1 MLKIRQ
7 LHLIKENWAWNAKT
21 PWCNYYWADNETP
34 RHSYPAFCQRGHATT
49 VCAKDLDVHVTC
61 EACAAVEKD
70 FPGIMTGLS
79 GMVKDVRF
87 DDDAA
92 SQLVLNLKRRAKFF
106 DFSDE
111 TLLNVL
117 DRLIKDRDEKQSA
130 TSKQEGRRKTLPF
143 WRARDALLLP
153 QREAARE
160 LDRKHGGSRL
170 RALHDLEADKIE
182 ALGYPRPGKFE
193 RRAAFSTP
201 GDKALEKAN
210 SRDRAGRRNNWPLG
224 LNGEVFSII
233 PEKPFPAFKVEKN
246 GKSREVSISQLP
258 PNIQGFFLDPTNYK
272 GRLKF
277 TQLPMNADKLW
288 RLTREKLAE
297 ANNLDALLKFTLE
310 EFVNVCGLAGKD
322 REAQLAAAKEAA
334 DALSCFR
341 LVLEGW
347 ANLSFVD
354 LCGFDPKT
362 ETFAI
367 HLHAGFLHL
376 TLAARPLLLF
386 QSRALLALQE
396 CDRPAYFMGREMETH
411 NSIDKN
417 RLNGTADRLS
427 VGKLLDTSG
436 LPRLRELKT
445 EARKWKERIKGRFE
459 AELDKLLDTRKYP
472 DRHPFLYNWEYLSPG
487 GLSISPEEVEKLDY
501 ELWRKLRVRFE
512 FFEPLPEREAAR
524 IERKREK
531 LAAANAKREEA
542 RAVSSALPD
551 GWAAFDFQRVASG
564 LSRRKRVPKS
574 APVLEVEAT
583 STATAEKPKPT
594 PRPSTDPQTRIA
606 ELEEKL
612 AAETDPATRNA
623 IEATIENYRK
633 RL

>member
-1 MLKIRQ
+1 MENEFWNIAPKITAALERVRNEEARHQ
-7 LHLIKENWAWNAKT
+7 NAMFEHMKLERTDPDKAAALSLQMCLALGEDWAEKEVALVDALHDQGMKLQAQAQAL
-21 PWCNYYWADNETP
+21 Y
-34 RHSYPAFCQRGHATT
+34 
-49 VCAKDLDVHVTC
+49 V
-61 EACAAVEKD
+61 EACERDPDK
-70 FPGIMTGLS
+70 LL
-79 GMVKDVRF
+79 R
-87 DDDAA
+87 DAA
-92 SQLVLNLKRRAKFF
+92 ACLASASKEDFEATRRGDPALFGGVVF
-106 DFSDE
+106 RE
-111 TLLNVL
+111 TQIAPEAAISPL
-117 DRLIKDRDEKQSA
+117 A
-130 TSKQEGRRKTLPF
+130 
-143 WRARDALLLP
+143 AADALLSP

-224 LNGEVFSII
+224 LNGEIFSII

-246 GKSREVSISQLP
+246 GRSREVSLAQIP
-258 PNIQGFFLDPTNYK
+258 PNIRGFFLDPTRYK

-297 ANNLDALLKFTLE
+297 ENNLDALLKFTLE

-322 REAQLAAAKEAA
+322 REAQLAAANEAA
-334 DALSCFR
+334 ASLSCFR

-347 ANLSFVD
+347 AYLGFVD
-354 LCGFDPKT
+354 LCGFDSKT

-367 HLHAGFLHL
+367 HLHAGFLQL

-411 NSIDKN
+411 ASIDKN

-459 AELDKLLDTRKYP
+459 AELDKLRDMRKYP
-472 DRHPFLYNWEYLSPG
+472 DRHPFLYNWEYLAPG
-487 GLSISPEEVEKLDY
+487 GRPISPEEVEKLDY
-501 ELWRKLRVRFE
+501 ELWRKLLVRFE

-551 GWAAFDFQRVASG
+551 GWASFDFQRVASG

-594 PRPSTDPQTRIA
+594 SRPSTDPQTRIA
-606 ELEEKL
+606 QLEARL
-612 AAETDPATRNA
+612 AAETDPETRKA